1 MEEKI
6 IKIKKGE
13 KITRELVEAKLGAI
27 APEEFGA
34 PDSEHEEAT
43 VFVFEEEE

>member
-13 KITRELVEAKLGAI
+13 KISRALVEATLGAI
-27 APEEFGA
+27 APEEFGT
-34 PDSEHEEAT
+34 PDSEQEDST